1 MHEQSFFPLFGACG
15 WLAMMLLLGVILR
28 AKVGILQRFLFPAAI
43 IGGLIGFVLK
53 SAGWVNIDYDTFTLF
68 AIHFFTLNFISIG
81 LTGTEDAVV
90 PEGSSIPW
98 LPVADYR

>member
-1 MHEQSFFPLFGACG
+1 VYWRGSCR
-15 WLAMMLLLGVILR
+15 LAER
-28 AKVGILQRFLFPAAI
+28 DTI

-53 SAGWVNIDYDTFTLF
+53 SVGWVNIDYDTFTLF